1 MFTIKVHLLC
11 KEQTIEQIFSWIS
24 MAAINLPKNMKVGG
38 SRVDLAVQGY
48 QGTSFSSLQFT
59 CLSPYSYMLAAQH

>member
-1 MFTIKVHLLC
+1 
-11 KEQTIEQIFSWIS
+11 

-59 CLSPYSYMLAAQH
+59 CLFPYSYMLAAQH